1 MNWHLTPAEI
11 RAYAFHTADDV
22 TAMSVEAHLMHCPPC
37 RGLLPADEDWIE
49 RSWSE
54 LRDVVDRPRAHPVE
68 RLLRALG
75 LGDAAVKLLAATP
88 QLYRAWLLST
98 VLVLACALGAAHAL
112 PSGSLV
118 FYFTAPILP
127 LAGVALAYG
136 RGVDPA
142 HTLTSVTPM
151 AGQRLLFVRTC
162 AVLVPAVILCT
173 LAALLMPAPTTPW
186 SAVFWLLPALT
197 LVAGSLVLSQWAHLS
212 LSSGAVGLLW
222 LLCLTALSGAE
233 HLTPLAM
240 VAPHAQP
247 WWAVALAA
255 LVGALLIRSRMRTS

>member
-1 MNWHLTPAEI
+1 MTWHLTPAQI
-11 RAYAFHTADDV
+11 RAYASHTADDV
-22 TAMSVEAHLMHCPPC
+22 MAMSVEAHLTHCAPC
-37 RGLLPADEDWIE
+37 RGLLPVDEDWIE
-49 RSWSE
+49 RSWSD

-68 RLLRALG
+68 RLLRSVG
-75 LGDAAVKLLAATP
+75 LGDGTVKLLAATP
-88 QLYRAWLLST
+88 QLYRAWLMST
-98 VLVLACALGAAHAL
+98 VLVLVCALYAAHAL

-118 FYFTAPILP
+118 FYFTAPIVP

-142 HTLTSVTPM
+142 HTLTSITPM
-151 AGQRLLFVRTC
+151 AGQRLLFLRTC

-173 LAALLMPAPTTPW
+173 LAALLMPVPTTPW

-197 LVAGSLVLSQWAHLS
+197 LVAGSLVLCRWVHLS
-212 LSSGAVGLLW
+212 LASGAVGLLW
-222 LLCLTALSGAE
+222 LLCLAMLSGAD

-247 WWAVALAA
+247 WWASALAA
-255 LVGALLIRSRMRTS
+255 LVGTLLLRSRMRTS